1 MSERIDFIKKIT
13 FSGHSGAIYSLQYD
27 GEFIYSASADK
38 YVVRWNLK
46 TGEQD
51 KFAIKLPAT
60 PYAIQLI
67 DNHSKLIAGLSN
79 GDIHIFDLDERKEIK
94 FYKLHKKGVFSM
106 AENPSKN
113 QFYIADGEGTLSV
126 WNTQTLELLIQ
137 LPFDC
142 GKIRRIIPSEDG
154 SLVYLCCKDGII
166 RCVETTF
173 FNTTEEF
180 FAHKDGVGTLLEW
193 SSNTLITGGKDA
205 HIKLWNPLSKTC
217 FKSIPAHNYMIYDL
231 IRLNENTIISASR
244 DKTIKIW
251 NAEDLSI
258 LQRLDL
264 KKGGH
269 RHSVNC
275 AVKIDDNTFATA
287 SDDAR
292 IIVWG

>member
-1 MSERIDFIKKIT
+1 MDFIKTLT

-38 YVVRWNLK
+38 YVVRWNIK

-51 KFAIKLPAT
+51 KFAIKLPST
-60 PYAIQLI
+60 PYSILLI
-67 DNHSKLIAGLSN
+67 DNNTKLISGLSN
-79 GDIHIFDLDERKEIK
+79 GDIHIFDIEERKEIK
-94 FYKLHKKGVFSM
+94 FFKIHKTGIFSM
-106 AENPSKN
+106 AENPLKN
-113 QFYIADGEGTLSV
+113 QFYIADGEGTLSI
-126 WNTQTLELLIQ
+126 WDTKKMELLIQ

-142 GKIRRIIPSEDG
+142 GKIRRITPSKDG
-154 SLVYLCCKDGII
+154 SLIYLCCQDGRI
-166 RCVETTF
+166 RLLEVNY
-173 FNTTEEF
+173 FNLIEEIA
-180 FAHKDGVGTLLEW
+180 AHTDGVGTLLELND
-193 SSNTLITGGKDA
+193 SAFITGGKDA
-205 HIKLWNPLSKTC
+205 YIKVWDKQTKTS

-231 IRLNENTIISASR
+231 IRLNDNTLVSVSR
-244 DKTIKIW
+244 DKTIKMW
-251 NAEDLSI
+251 NLQDFTV

-292 IIVWG
+292 IIVWERKI

>member
-1 MSERIDFIKKIT
+1 MDFTKKLT

-27 GEFIYSASADK
+27 GEFIYSSSADK

-60 PYAIQLI
+60 PYVIQLI
-67 DNHSKLIAGLSN
+67 DNHSKLIAGLSS
-79 GDIHIFDLDERKEIK
+79 GDIHIFDLHDRKEIK
-94 FYKLHKKGVFSM
+94 FYKLHKKGVFAM
-106 AENPSKN
+106 AENTSKN

-126 WNTQTLELLIQ
+126 WNIQTLELLIQ

-142 GKIRRIIPSEDG
+142 GKIRRIIPSENG
-154 SLVYLCCKDGII
+154 SLVYLCCKDGIV
-166 RCVETTF
+166 RCIDTTF

-180 FAHKDGVGTLLEW
+180 FAHQDGTGTLLEW
-193 SSNTLITGGKDA
+193 GSNTLITGGKDA
-205 HIKLWNPLSKTC
+205 HIKLWDKLSKAC
-217 FKSIPAHNYMIYDL
+217 FKSIPAHNFMVYDV
-231 IRLNENTIISASR
+231 IRLNENTIISVSR
-244 DKTIKIW
+244 DKTVKIW
-251 NAEDLSI
+251 NAENFTV

-275 AVKIDDNTFATA
+275 ALKIDNNTFATA
-287 SDDAR
+287 SDDSR
-292 IIVWG
+292 VIVWERND